1 MSTIRSNIRRITSD
15 HFEPDDAKDPK
26 AQRQL
31 RGQLEHIDYTAYAAN
46 QQVISAALAEVDA
59 KKFEHLALV
68 TAQARARW
76 VATGIA
82 ASQSGRPL
90 SAEQIAE
97 LSHLRTT
104 YEELAEVYEAM
115 RRMVERGY
123 LRYAGE

>member
-1 MSTIRSNIRRITSD
+1 MSAIRSNVRRATND

-26 AQRQL
+26 AQRAL

-46 QQVISAALAEVDA
+46 LQIIGAALSPVDA
-59 KKFEHLALV
+59 KKFEQLASV

-82 ASQSGRPL
+82 ASLSGRPPTT
-90 SAEQIAE
+90 EQIAD
-97 LSHLRTT
+97 LAHLRST

-123 LRYAGE
+123 LTYAGD